1 MCLRSTP
8 INGKLPSPAE
18 LLLGRPIQDNLPR
31 RIRAS
36 PNNDDITERL
46 EYRQERQR
54 HYHDRG
60 CKSLPDLAPGQPNI
74 IQDPVSS
81 TWKPAMVKEKPD
93 KVPRS
98 YTVTTPA
105 GQELRRNRRH
115 VKEAPF
121 DDKWLRRQ
129 ASKPEDSKLVAGKET
144 QKWTHGEATREI
156 WIFGH

>member
-1 MCLRSTP
+1 
-8 INGKLPSPAE
+8 
-18 LLLGRPIQDNLPR
+18 
-31 RIRAS
+31 
-36 PNNDDITERL
+36 
-46 EYRQERQR
+46 
-54 HYHDRG
+54 
-60 CKSLPDLAPGQPNI
+60 
-74 IQDPVSS
+74 
-81 TWKPAMVKEKPD
+81 MVKEKPD